1 MTGAAGSDTGAAGP
15 DTGTAGKD
23 TDAKSPATAAGG
35 GGSFGRIG
43 YLLPVLV
50 FVIVGIGLGIGL
62 TRDPSTLPSALIDK
76 PVPEFE
82 LPAVVAADFDKPG
95 LSSGDLTGKV
105 QLVNVFASWCGP
117 CRVEHPHLMDLAA
130 EGIPVL
136 GINYKDAPENA
147 EEFLSELGDPYDRI
161 GVDPNGRAGIEFG
174 LYGVPETFVINAEGK
189 IVYKQVGP
197 VTQRELPKLRAA
209 IEAASNP

>member
-1 MTGAAGSDTGAAGP
+1 MSDTEQPAPKGSFRLWMIVPALGAAA
-15 DTGTAGKD
+15 
-23 TDAKSPATAAGG
+23 
-35 GGSFGRIG
+35 
-43 YLLPVLV
+43 VLAV
-50 FVIVGIGLGIGL
+50 FMLGLQ
-62 TRDPSTLPSALIDK
+62 RDDVQRLPSALIGK

-82 LPAVVAADFDKPG
+82 LAPLRTGEPG
-95 LSSGDLTGKV
+95 LSNEALLGDGVKL
-105 QLVNVFASWCGP
+105 LNIWASWCGP

-147 EEFLSELGDPYDRI
+147 DEFLSELGDPYDRI